1 MQALFFFSSWKRFIS
16 TYLYG
21 KESHW
26 FHTGRDAIKNAI
38 IILFGGFQFCV
49 YVYCIWIHMD
59 KFQINIYFKRQ
70 TMKFC
75 ICFRM
80 VRGILLLS
88 MFCSSQAVLK
98 FNNYFGIYSF
108 TSCEFSYR
116 RNQRL
121 SYKNMTRD
129 SYTLYIHIQQC
140 V

>member
-1 MQALFFFSSWKRFIS
+1 MERN
-16 TYLYG
+16 
-21 KESHW
+21 
-26 FHTGRDAIKNAI
+26 HTGFTLVVMPSKMQSSYFLWDSS
-38 IILFGGFQFCV
+38 FV
-49 YVYCIWIHMD
+49 YMCICIWIHFE
-59 KFQINIYFKRQ
+59 FQINIYFKRQ

-129 SYTLYIHIQQC
+129 SYTLYIHI
-140 V
+140 